1 LIHHFRILFILQ
13 KKVLL
18 TNHNL
23 PDMLQKLSFIAIF
36 LLFTI
41 SGTQAQKKKDK
52 KLVKEFNEAVKLSN
66 NMDFE
71 DAIVIFKKILTET
84 PDDAKVLYNLGHC
97 YLNTSDG
104 PDSAVIFFERA
115 SNDFPKKDYL
125 TGLGVDLQLSLGKS
139 YQMLLRH
146 KDALDVYNNFLKM
159 LTPEDEEL
167 EADIRREIDICH
179 NAIDLINHPVELKVK
194 NLGLHINSK
203 YDDHS
208 PIVSADE
215 SILIFTSRRASSY
228 SERERDRM
236 PDGQYEER
244 IYISKMAGD
253 TLGKANI
260 LKKGLFNRPGHVAG
274 VGLSADGNDLLIYR
288 NDVNGQNIYESKLD
302 GTTWTEPVKMPAPI
316 NSKFDETHASLSSDN
331 SIIFFT
337 SNRPGGFG
345 GLDIY
350 QVRRLPDGSWGLPK
364 NLGSEINTQYDEGTP
379 ILHPD
384 GRTLF
389 FSSEGHNTM
398 GQLDIFYSHIRAD
411 SSWTEPVNIGY
422 PINTPDDDFFFMP
435 TTTLNKAYYASSR
448 YKDNYGRSDLYEIKY
463 KEPIEN
469 RLAVF
474 KGVVHTLNDSPLENV
489 RIYVT
494 DRADGAQVG
503 IYRPNLGTG
512 KYLLILEAEKRY
524 NIRFTGLG
532 FEDNNV
538 NFDVT
543 RDMSYKKEHV
553 TTALSDITMVSKLG
567 EKSGEKPKES
577 LIAGCEDVSDGIP
590 CYTVQILSLKWPVKS
605 YDVFGTLDQNLIKE
619 YKCKDG
625 FYRYSYGQF
634 KGYKL
639 SLKGKKKVLDT
650 GKWEDSFIRDEK
662 QYDDLIDKSE

>member
-1 LIHHFRILFILQ
+1 MTHHFRILFILQ

-18 TNHNL
+18 TKHNL
-23 PDMLQKLSFIAIF
+23 PDMLQKLSIVAIF

-41 SGTQAQKKKDK
+41 SGIQAQNRKNK
-52 KLVKEFNEAVKLSN
+52 KLAKEFNEAVKLSE

-71 DAIVIFKKILTET
+71 EAIVIFKRILNET
-84 PDDAKVLYNLGHC
+84 PDDAEVLYNLGHC
-97 YLNTSDG
+97 YLNTSNG

-115 SNDFPKKDYL
+115 SKDFPEQDFL
-125 TGLGVDLQLSLGKS
+125 TDLGVELQLSLGKS
-139 YQMLLRH
+139 YQMLMRYE
-146 KDALDVYNNFLKM
+146 DALDVYTNFLKL

-167 EADIRREIDICH
+167 EADIRREIEICE
-179 NAIDLINHPVELKVK
+179 NATDLISHPVELKVR
-194 NLGLHINSK
+194 NLGSHINSK
-203 YDDHS
+203 FDDHS

-228 SERERDRM
+228 SERM

-244 IYISKMAGD
+244 IYISKMEGD
-253 TLGKANI
+253 TLGKAKI
-260 LKKGLFNRPGHVAG
+260 LEKGLFKRPGHVAG

-288 NDVNGQNIYESKLD
+288 NDINGQNIYESKFD
-302 GTTWTEPVKMPAPI
+302 GSTWTEPVKMPEPI

-331 SIIFFT
+331 NIIFFT

-364 NLGSEINTQYDEGTP
+364 NLGPEINTQYDEETP
-379 ILHPD
+379 IIHPD

-398 GQLDIFYSHIRAD
+398 GQLDIFYSHIKAD

-435 TTTLNKAYYASSR
+435 TTTLNKAYYASSK
-448 YKDNYGRSDLYEIKY
+448 YEDNYGRSDLYEIKY

-469 RLAVF
+469 RLAVI
-474 KGVVHTLNDSPLENV
+474 KGVVHTVNDSPLENV

-503 IYRPNLGTG
+503 IYRPNPGSG
-512 KYLLILEAEKRY
+512 KYVLILEAEKSY

-532 FEDNNV
+532 FEDTNIG
-538 NFDVT
+538 FDVT
-543 RDMSYKKEHV
+543 RAMSYKKEHE
-553 TTALSDITMVSKLG
+553 TTALSDITMVSKPV
-567 EKSGEKPKES
+567 EKPAEKF
-577 LIAGCEDVSDGIP
+577 AGCDDTSDGIP

-605 YDVFGTLDQNLIKE
+605 YDVFGTLEHDLIKE

-625 FYRYSYGQF
+625 FYRYSYGLF

-639 SLKGKKKVLDT
+639 SLKGKAKVLDT

-662 QYDDLIDKSE
+662 QFDDLIDKSE

>member
-1 LIHHFRILFILQ
+1 MVHHFRILFILR
-13 KKVLL
+13 KKELL

-23 PDMLQKLSFIAIF
+23 PDMLHKISIVAIF

-41 SGTQAQKKKDK
+41 SGIQSQNTKNK
-52 KLVKEFNEAVKLSN
+52 KLTKQFNEAVKLSE

-71 DAIVIFKKILTET
+71 DAIVIFKQILKEV
-84 PDDAKVLYNLGHC
+84 PNDIEVLYNLGHC
-97 YLNTSDG
+97 YLNTSNG

-115 SNDFPKKDYL
+115 SKDFPKDEFL

-146 KDALDVYNNFLKM
+146 KDALDVYTNFLKL
-159 LTPEDEEL
+159 LTPEDTEL
-167 EADIRREIDICH
+167 EAEIRREIEICN
-179 NAIDLINHPVELKVK
+179 NALDLIGHPVELKVR
-194 NLGLHINSK
+194 NLGSHINSK

-228 SERERDRM
+228 SERM

-253 TLGKANI
+253 TLGKAKI

-288 NDVNGQNIYESKLD
+288 NDINGQNIYESKFD
-302 GTTWTEPVKMPAPI
+302 GTTWTEPVKMPEPI
-316 NSKFDETHASLSSDN
+316 NSKFDETHASFSSDN
-331 SIIFFT
+331 NMIFFT

-364 NLGSEINTQYDEGTP
+364 NLGPEINTQYDEETP
-379 ILHPD
+379 IIHPD

-398 GQLDIFYSHIRAD
+398 GQLDIFYSHISAD

-435 TTTLNKAYYASSR
+435 TTTLNKAYYASSK

-469 RLAVF
+469 RLAVI
-474 KGVVHTLNDSPLENV
+474 KGVVHTVNDSPLENV

-503 IYRPNLGTG
+503 IYRPNPGTG
-512 KYLLILEAEKRY
+512 KYVLILEAEKSY
-524 NIRFTGLG
+524 NIRFTGIG
-532 FEDNNV
+532 FEDTNV
-538 NFDVT
+538 SYDVT
-543 RDMSYKKEHV
+543 RDMSYKKVHE
-553 TTALSDITMVSKLG
+553 TTGLSDITMVSKPV
-567 EKSGEKPKES
+567 EKPKEK
-577 LIAGCEDVSDGIP
+577 LAGCVDVSDGIP
-590 CYTVQILSLKWPVKS
+590 CYTIQILSLKWPVKS
-605 YDVFGTLDQNLIKE
+605 YDVFGTLEHDLIKE

-662 QYDDLIDKSE
+662 QFDDLIDKSE

>member
-1 LIHHFRILFILQ
+1 
-13 KKVLL
+13 
-18 TNHNL
+18 
-23 PDMLQKLSFIAIF
+23 MLQKISIVAIF

-41 SGTQAQKKKDK
+41 SGIKAQNTKNK
-52 KLVKEFNEAVKLSN
+52 KLTKQFNEAVKLSE

-71 DAIVIFKKILTET
+71 DAIVIFKQILKKA
-84 PDDAKVLYNLGHC
+84 PDDIEVLYNLGHC

-115 SNDFPKKDYL
+115 SKDFPKDEFL

-146 KDALDVYNNFLKM
+146 KDALDVYTNFIKL
-159 LTPEDEEL
+159 LTPEDTRL
-167 EADIRREIDICH
+167 EAQIRREIEICN
-179 NAIDLINHPVELKVK
+179 NALDLIGHPVELKVR
-194 NLGLHINSK
+194 NLGSHINSK

-228 SERERDRM
+228 SERM

-288 NDVNGQNIYESKLD
+288 NDINGQNIYESKFD

-331 SIIFFT
+331 NMIFFT

-364 NLGSEINTQYDEGTP
+364 NLGAEINTQYDEETP
-379 ILHPD
+379 IIHPD
-384 GRTLF
+384 GKTLF
-389 FSSEGHNTM
+389 FASEGHNTM
-398 GQLDIFYSHIRAD
+398 GQLDIFYSHISAD

-435 TTTLNKAYYASSR
+435 TTTLNKAYYASSK

-469 RLAVF
+469 RLAVI
-474 KGVVHTLNDSPLENV
+474 KGVVHTVNDSPLENV

-503 IYRPNLGTG
+503 IYRPNPGTG
-512 KYLLILEAEKRY
+512 KYVLILEAEKSY
-524 NIRFTGLG
+524 NIRFTGIG
-532 FEDNNV
+532 FEDTNV
-538 NFDVT
+538 GFDVT
-543 RDMSYKKEHV
+543 RDMSYKKVHE
-553 TTALSDITMVSKLG
+553 TTDLSDITMVSKPV
-567 EKSGEKPKES
+567 EKPKEK
-577 LIAGCEDVSDGIP
+577 LAGCVDVSDGIP

-605 YDVFGTLDQNLIKE
+605 FNVFDTLEHDLIKE

-639 SLKGKKKVLDT
+639 SLKGKQKVLDT

-662 QYDDLIDKSE
+662 QFDDLIDKSE